1 MKTLQEFIQ
10 EKLKVTKKHTD
21 PTHISIEQ
29 LNILFFYIA
38 CYLKEDDLRNDGDYI
53 LWGEMERYGKYRID
67 FYDDKNKW
75 ISEYGCTDSENNEDM
90 AEKMNALGDVSVKLF
105 GEFIDWT
112 LDSEKSENTFLKIAA
127 YIIEYIEKYDTA
139 EIDLYKIDKIDKK
152 FNKLHL
158 MWTDYEELMD
168 DLKEYDEHIHEL
180 INELYIKAKDLLE

>member
-38 CYLKEDDLRNDGDYI
+38 CYLKEDDLRKEKYVN
-53 LWGEMERYGKYRID
+53 WGEMERYSKYRID

-75 ISEYGCTDSENNEDM
+75 ISEYGCTDLENNEDM
-90 AEKMNALGDVSVKLF
+90 VAKMDALGDVSMKLF
-105 GEFIDWT
+105 DELIDWT
-112 LDSEKSENTFLKIAA
+112 LDSEKSENIFLKIAA
-127 YIIEYIEKYDTA
+127 YIIEYIEKYDTT
-139 EIDLYKIDKIDKK
+139 EIDLYKIDKIDKN

-158 MWTDYEELMD
+158 MWTNYEELMD
-168 DLKEYDEHIHEL
+168 ELKAYDEHIHEL
-180 INELYIKAKDLLE
+180 IDELYTKAKDLLE

>member
-38 CYLKEDDLRNDGDYI
+38 CYLKEDDLRKEKYVN
-53 LWGEMERYGKYRID
+53 WGEMERYGKYRID

-75 ISEYGCTDSENNEDM
+75 ISEYGCTDLENNEDM
-90 AEKMNALGDVSVKLF
+90 VAKMDALGDVSMKVFDEL
-105 GEFIDWT
+105 IDWT

-139 EIDLYKIDKIDKK
+139 EIDLYKIDKIDKN

-158 MWTDYEELMD
+158 MWTNYEELMD
-168 DLKEYDEHIHEL
+168 ELKAYDEHIHEL

>member
-21 PTHISIEQ
+21 PTYISIEQ

-38 CYLKEDDLRNDGDYI
+38 CYLKEDDLRKEKYVN
-53 LWGEMERYGKYRID
+53 WGEMERYGKYRID

-90 AEKMNALGDVSVKLF
+90 VEKMDALGDVSMKVFDEL
-105 GEFIDWT
+105 IDWT

-127 YIIEYIEKYDTA
+127 YIIEYIEKYDTT

-158 MWTDYEELMD
+158 MWTNYEELMD
-168 DLKEYDEHIHEL
+168 ELKAYDEHIHEL
-180 INELYIKAKDLLE
+180 INELYIKSKDLLE

>member
-21 PTHISIEQ
+21 PTHINIEQ

-38 CYLKEDDLRNDGDYI
+38 CYLKEDDLRKEKYVN
-53 LWGEMERYGKYRID
+53 WGEMERYGKYRID
-67 FYDDKNKW
+67 FYDDNNKW
-75 ISEYGCTDSENNEDM
+75 ISEYGCTDLENNEDM
-90 AEKMNALGDVSVKLF
+90 VAKMDALGDVSMKVFDEL
-105 GEFIDWT
+105 IDWT
-112 LDSEKSENTFLKIAA
+112 LDSEKSENAFLKIAA

-158 MWTDYEELMD
+158 MWTNYEELMD
-168 DLKEYDEHIHEL
+168 ELKAYDEHIHEL